1 MSKTKD
7 KRLEEKEKLDAEIA
21 RSLSVVNMKKTHM
34 QIEEIEKT
42 RKKSSITSIIERI
55 DLIDKNIRAWKH
67 ATQEMKKSQ
76 KNINVDSSKLGRN
89 ATIVLDMILKTF
101 ESIRIDLQRNCD
113 CKGDDF
119 EKLFPK
125 PTLNFETYGS
135 TSMSLTCLGL
145 LLDDMKAYCKR
156 LI

>member
-1 MSKTKD
+1 MSKDKN
-7 KRLEEKEKLDAEIA
+7 KRLEEKEKIDAEIA
-21 RSLSVVNMKKTHM
+21 RSLSVVDMKKTHM

-55 DLIDKNIRAWKH
+55 DLINKNIRVWNKT
-67 ATQEMKKSQ
+67 TQEITKKYT
-76 KNINVDSSKLGRN
+76 NADSSKLGQS
-89 ATIVLDMILKTF
+89 ATMTLDMILKTY
-101 ESIRIDLQRNCD
+101 ESIRRDLQRNCD
-113 CKGDDF
+113 CKGEDF

-125 PTLNFETYGS
+125 LTLNLETYGS
-135 TSMSLTCLGL
+135 ASMSLTCLSL